1 MSSRSDTLL
10 MGNNLVSFEAS
21 ISGNLR
27 DDILDCLLYAE
38 QSADKKYD
46 RSVHWKLWIEQFQ
59 RVIYKKGGRLT
70 GSIDPDQVVIEHLR
84 ELRYVPY
91 MIAGS
96 ATSRELQAV
105 LERSISTLLDGS
117 HAKTF
122 FNSWFSSGRSESF
135 QVIPC
140 VVGQGAGVNILVCG
154 LQMTTRA
161 FKPGRAPWEVPG
173 GDLTIRSNGGS
184 FLLTEES
191 YQPYREGIMAHLNRH
206 TRQAILEL

>member
-21 ISGNLR
+21 ISSGLR
-27 DDILDCLLYAE
+27 DDILDYLSYAQ
-38 QSADKKYD
+38 QSADKKHD
-46 RSVHWKLWIEQFQ
+46 RNANWKLWIEQFQ
-59 RVIYKKGGRLT
+59 RVLYQKGGRLT
-70 GSIDPDQVVIEHLR
+70 GAINADQLVIEHIR

-91 MIAGS
+91 MIAGT

-105 LERSISTLLDGS
+105 LERSISTLLDSS
-117 HAKTF
+117 HAMTF

-140 VVGQGAGVNILVCG
+140 VVGHGGGVNILVCG
-154 LQMTTRA
+154 LQMTSRA
-161 FKPGRAPWEVPG
+161 FKPGRVPWEVLG

-184 FLLTEES
+184 FLLTEAS
-191 YQPYREGIMAHLNRH
+191 YQPHREGIMGHLSRH
-206 TRQAILEL
+206 ARQAILDL

>member
-1 MSSRSDTLL
+1 MSNRSDTLL

-21 ISGNLR
+21 ISRGLR

-38 QSADKKYD
+38 HSADKKHD

-59 RVIYKKGGRLT
+59 RVIYQKGGWLT
-70 GSIDPDQVVIEHLR
+70 GSIDPDQVVIEHIR

-140 VVGQGAGVNILVCG
+140 VVGQGGGVNILVCG

-161 FKPGRAPWEVPG
+161 FKPGRVPWEVLG

-191 YQPYREGIMAHLNRH
+191 YQPYREGIMAYLNRQA
-206 TRQAILEL
+206 RQAILEL

>member
-10 MGNNLVSFEAS
+10 VGNNLVSFEAS
-21 ISGNLR
+21 ISGSVR

-38 QSADKKYD
+38 QSADKKHD
-46 RSVHWKLWIEQFQ
+46 RSVQWKLWIEQFQ
-59 RVIYKKGGRLT
+59 RVIYQKGGRLT
-70 GSIDPDQVVIEHLR
+70 GSIDPDQVVIEHIR

-105 LERSISTLLDGS
+105 LQRSISTLLDS
-117 HAKTF
+117 NHAKTF

-140 VVGQGAGVNILVCG
+140 VVSQGGGVNILVCG

-161 FKPGRAPWEVPG
+161 FKPGRVPWEGLG

-184 FLLTEES
+184 FLLTEDS
-191 YQPYREGIMAHLNRH
+191 YRPYREGIMAYLNRQA
-206 TRQAILEL
+206 RQAILEL

>member
-10 MGNNLVSFEAS
+10 AGNNLVSFEAS
-21 ISGNLR
+21 ISSGLR

-38 QSADKKYD
+38 QSADKKHD

-59 RVIYKKGGRLT
+59 RVIYQKGGRLT
-70 GSIDPDQVVIEHLR
+70 GSINPDQVVIEHIR

-105 LERSISTLLDGS
+105 LQRSISTLLDSS

-140 VVGQGAGVNILVCG
+140 VVSQGGGVNILVCS

-161 FKPGRAPWEVPG
+161 FKPGRVPWEVLG
-173 GDLTIRSNGGS
+173 GDLTIRSSGGS

-191 YQPYREGIMAHLNRH
+191 YRPYKEGITAYLSRQA
-206 TRQAILEL
+206 RQAILEL

>member
-1 MSSRSDTLL
+1 MSSRNDTLL

-21 ISGNLR
+21 VSRSLR

-38 QSADKKYD
+38 HSANKKHD
-46 RSVHWKLWIEQFQ
+46 RSLHWKLWIEQYQ
-59 RVIYKKGGRLT
+59 RVLYQNGGRLT
-70 GSIDPDQVVIEHLR
+70 GAINADQLIIQHIR

-91 MIAGS
+91 AIAGS

-105 LERSISTLLDGS
+105 LERSISKLLDSS
-117 HAKTF
+117 HARTF

-140 VVGQGAGVNILVCG
+140 CANEGGGVSILVCG
-154 LQMTTRA
+154 LQMTSRA
-161 FKPGRAPWEVPG
+161 FKPGPVAWEAG

-184 FLLTEES
+184 FLLSEES
-191 YQPYREGIMAHLNRH
+191 YQPYRERIRAHLARQA
-206 TRQAILEL
+206 RQAILEL

>member
-10 MGNNLVSFEAS
+10 MGNNLLSFEAS
-21 ISGNLR
+21 IPGSVR

-38 QSADKKYD
+38 QSADKKHD
-46 RSVHWKLWIEQFQ
+46 RSVQWKLWIEQFQ
-59 RVIYKKGGRLT
+59 RVIYQKGGGLT
-70 GSIDPDQVVIEHLR
+70 GSINPDQVVIEHIR

-105 LERSISTLLDGS
+105 LERSISTLLDSS

-140 VVGQGAGVNILVCG
+140 VVGQGGVNILVCG

-161 FKPGRAPWEVPG
+161 FKPGRVPWEVLG

-184 FLLTEES
+184 FLLTEDS
-191 YQPYREGIMAHLNRH
+191 YQPYREGIKAYLNRRA
-206 TRQAILEL
+206 RQAILEL